1 MYSILQKKM
10 EDSKKY
16 KYASA
21 LWKIGLTFFLIS
33 ILFLTPLIEVESTGH
48 VDSDPSVW
56 TYSYMFFEGGFRSI
70 INSDFFAV
78 QYIFAAASL
87 FALFAVYHCNN
98 LSYAGGEKLPILP
111 ILAFLIGIG
120 IVFYL
125 CEEPTYK
132 LRIIPLY
139 NKKIVKI
146 IYLRISWI
154 GYWSW
159 MVSLLCILSSSL
171 LQCSIKHDEAEALI
185 KVQNEKLTKNENI
198 SFLSKML
205 GGAPD
210 TLQKIFICLMF
221 LSLIPWFI
229 MTCIIVIIKSEYGFD
244 YYFKDWITILYP
256 ITTFLLMKL
265 MFRMSVRWKKRWI
278 FFLVPLVGIL
288 LKDISLIF

>member
-1 MYSILQKKM
+1 MDYSN
-10 EDSKKY
+10 KY

-48 VDSDPSVW
+48 VDSDPFVL
-56 TYSYMFFEGGFRSI
+56 TYSYMAFEGGFRSI
-70 INSDFFAV
+70 INSDFFAI

-87 FALFAVYHCNN
+87 LALFAVYHCNN

-111 ILAFLIGIG
+111 ILAISIGIG
-120 IVFYL
+120 IIIYL
-125 CEEPTYK
+125 CDETAYK
-132 LRIIPLY
+132 LHIPLY
-139 NKKIVKI
+139 NKKIVEI
-146 IYLRISWI
+146 IYLRINWMD
-154 GYWSW
+154 YWVW
-159 MVSLLCILSSSL
+159 MISLLCILSSSL

-185 KVQNEKLTKNENI
+185 KVQNEKLTRNENI
-198 SFLSKML
+198 SFFSKLL
-205 GGAPD
+205 GGTPD

-229 MTCIIVIIKSEYGFD
+229 MTCIIVIIKSDYGFD

-278 FFLVPLVGIL
+278 FYLVPLVGIL

>member
-1 MYSILQKKM
+1 M

-33 ILFLTPLIEVESTGH
+33 ILFLTPLIGVESTGH
-48 VDSDPSVW
+48 VDSDPFVL

-132 LRIIPLY
+132 TRIIPLY
-139 NKKIVKI
+139 NKKIVEI
-146 IYLRISWI
+146 IYLRINWMD
-154 GYWSW
+154 YWVW
-159 MVSLLCILSSSL
+159 MISLLCILSSSL

-185 KVQNEKLTKNENI
+185 KAQNEKLTKNENN
-198 SFLSKML
+198 SFFSKLL
-205 GGAPD
+205 GGTPD

-229 MTCIIVIIKSEYGFD
+229 MTCIIVIIKSNYGFD

-278 FFLVPLVGIL
+278 FYLVPLVGIL

>member
-1 MYSILQKKM
+1 MDYSN
-10 EDSKKY
+10 KY

-33 ILFLTPLIEVESTGH
+33 ILFLTPLIEIESTGH
-48 VDSDPSVW
+48 VDSDPFVL

-87 FALFAVYHCNN
+87 LALFAVYRCNN
-98 LSYAGGEKLPILP
+98 LSYINHKSLPILP
-111 ILAFLIGIG
+111 ILSILIGIG
-120 IVFYL
+120 IIIWL
-125 CEEPTYK
+125 CNEPTYK
-132 LRIIPLY
+132 TRIIPLY
-139 NKKIVKI
+139 NKKIVEI
-146 IYLRISWI
+146 IYLRIN
-154 GYWSW
+154 W
-159 MVSLLCILSSSL
+159 MDYLVWMISLLCILSSSL

-185 KVQNEKLTKNENI
+185 KAQNEKLTKNENN
-198 SFLSKML
+198 SFFSKLL
-205 GGAPD
+205 GGTPD
-210 TLQKIFICLMF
+210 TLQKIFICLMV

-229 MTCIIVIIKSEYGFD
+229 ATCMIVLIHSEYGFD

>member
-1 MYSILQKKM
+1 MDYSN
-10 EDSKKY
+10 KY
-16 KYASA
+16 KYASV

-33 ILFLTPLIEVESTGH
+33 ILFLTPLIEIESTGH
-48 VDSDPSVW
+48 VDSDPFVL

-132 LRIIPLY
+132 TRIIPLY
-139 NKKIVKI
+139 NKKIVEI
-146 IYLRISWI
+146 IYLRINWMD
-154 GYWSW
+154 YWVW
-159 MVSLLCILSSSL
+159 MFSLLCILSSSL

-185 KVQNEKLTKNENI
+185 KAQNEKLTRNENY
-198 SFLSKML
+198 SFFSKML
-205 GGAPD
+205 GGTPD
-210 TLQKIFICLMF
+210 TLQKIYICLMF

-229 MTCIIVIIKSEYGFD
+229 MTCIIVIIKSNYGFD

-256 ITTFLLMKL
+256 ITTFLLMKW
-265 MFRMSVRWKKRWI
+265 MFKLSVHWKKRWI
-278 FFLVPLVGIL
+278 FYLVPLVGIL

>member
-1 MYSILQKKM
+1 MDYSN
-10 EDSKKY
+10 KY

-33 ILFLTPLIEVESTGH
+33 ILFLTPLIEVKSTGH
-48 VDSDPSVW
+48 VDSDPFVL
-56 TYSYMFFEGGFRSI
+56 TYSYMAFEGGFRSI
-70 INSDFFAV
+70 INSDFFAI

-87 FALFAVYHCNN
+87 LALFAVYHCNN

-120 IVFYL
+120 IVFFL

-132 LRIIPLY
+132 TRIIPLY
-139 NKKIVKI
+139 NKKIVEI
-146 IYLRISWI
+146 IYLRINWMD
-154 GYWSW
+154 YWVW
-159 MVSLLCILSSSL
+159 MISLLCILSSSL

-185 KVQNEKLTKNENI
+185 KAQNEKLTKNENI
-198 SFLSKML
+198 SFFSKLL
-205 GGAPD
+205 GGTPD

-229 MTCIIVIIKSEYGFD
+229 MTCIIVIIKSDYGFD

-278 FFLVPLVGIL
+278 FYLVPLVGIL

>member
-1 MYSILQKKM
+1 MDYSN
-10 EDSKKY
+10 KY

-33 ILFLTPLIEVESTGH
+33 ILFLTPLIEIESTGH
-48 VDSDPSVW
+48 VDSDPFVW

-132 LRIIPLY
+132 TRIIPLY
-139 NKKIVKI
+139 NKKIVEI
-146 IYLRISWI
+146 IYLRINWMD
-154 GYWSW
+154 YWVW
-159 MVSLLCILSSSL
+159 MISLLCILSSSL

-185 KVQNEKLTKNENI
+185 KAQNEKLTKNENN
-198 SFLSKML
+198 SFFSKLL
-205 GGAPD
+205 GGTPD
-210 TLQKIFICLMF
+210 TLQKIFICLMV

-229 MTCIIVIIKSEYGFD
+229 ATCMIVLIHSEYGFD

-278 FFLVPLVGIL
+278 FYLVPLVGIL

>member
-1 MYSILQKKM
+1 MDYSN
-10 EDSKKY
+10 KY
-16 KYASA
+16 KYASV

-33 ILFLTPLIEVESTGH
+33 ILFLTPLIEIESTGH
-48 VDSDPSVW
+48 VDSDPFVL

-87 FALFAVYHCNN
+87 FALFAVYHCHN

-120 IVFYL
+120 IVFFL

-132 LRIIPLY
+132 TRIIPLY
-139 NKKIVKI
+139 NKKIVEI
-146 IYLRISWI
+146 IYLRINWMD
-154 GYWSW
+154 YWVW
-159 MVSLLCILSSSL
+159 MISLLCILSSSL

-185 KVQNEKLTKNENI
+185 KTQNEKLTRNENY
-198 SFLSKML
+198 SFFSKML
-205 GGAPD
+205 GGTPD
-210 TLQKIFICLMF
+210 TLQKIYICLMV

-229 MTCIIVIIKSEYGFD
+229 MTCIIVIIKSNYGFD

-278 FFLVPLVGIL
+278 FYLVPLVGIL
-288 LKDISLIF
+288 LKDISYIF

>member
-1 MYSILQKKM
+1 MDYSN
-10 EDSKKY
+10 KY

-33 ILFLTPLIEVESTGH
+33 ILFLTPLIEIESTGH
-48 VDSDPSVW
+48 VDSDPFVL

-120 IVFYL
+120 IVFFL

-132 LRIIPLY
+132 TRIIPLY
-139 NKKIVKI
+139 NKKIVEI
-146 IYLRISWI
+146 IYLRINWMD
-154 GYWSW
+154 YWVW
-159 MVSLLCILSSSL
+159 MISLLCILSSSL
-171 LQCSIKHDEAEALI
+171 LQCSIKHDEAETLI
-185 KVQNEKLTKNENI
+185 KAQNEKLTKNENN
-198 SFLSKML
+198 SFFSKLL
-205 GGAPD
+205 GGTPD

-229 MTCIIVIIKSEYGFD
+229 MTCIIVIIKSDYGFD

-278 FFLVPLVGIL
+278 FYLVPLVGIL

>member
-1 MYSILQKKM
+1 M

-16 KYASA
+16 KYASV

-33 ILFLTPLIEVESTGH
+33 ILFLTPLIEIESTGH
-48 VDSDPSVW
+48 VDSDPFVL

-70 INSDFFAV
+70 INSDYFAI

-132 LRIIPLY
+132 TRIIPLY
-139 NKKIVKI
+139 NKKIVEI
-146 IYLRISWI
+146 IYLRINWMD
-154 GYWSW
+154 YWVW
-159 MVSLLCILSSSL
+159 MISLLCILSSSL
-171 LQCSIKHDEAEALI
+171 LQCSINYDEAEALI
-185 KVQNEKLTKNENI
+185 KTQNEKLTRNENY
-198 SFLSKML
+198 SFFSKML
-205 GGAPD
+205 GGTPD
-210 TLQKIFICLMF
+210 TLQKIYICLMV

-229 MTCIIVIIKSEYGFD
+229 MTCMIVLIHSEYGFD

-256 ITTFLLMKL
+256 ITTFLLMKW
-265 MFRMSVRWKKRWI
+265 MFKLSVHWKKRWI
-278 FFLVPLVGIL
+278 FYLVPLVGIL

>member
-1 MYSILQKKM
+1 M

-33 ILFLTPLIEVESTGH
+33 ILFLTPLIEIESTGH
-48 VDSDPSVW
+48 VDSDPFVL

-70 INSDFFAV
+70 INTDYFAI

-98 LSYAGGEKLPILP
+98 LSYAGRKELPILP

-120 IVFYL
+120 IIIWL
-125 CEEPTYK
+125 CNEPTYK

-146 IYLRISWI
+146 IYLRINWM
-154 GYWSW
+154 GYWVW
-159 MVSLLCILSSSL
+159 MFSLLCILSSSL
-171 LQCSIKHDEAEALI
+171 LQRSIKYNMGEALI
-185 KVQNEKLTKNENI
+185 KAENEKLTRNENY
-198 SFLSKML
+198 SFFSKML
-205 GGAPD
+205 GGTPD
-210 TLQKIFICLMF
+210 TLQKIYICLMV

-229 MTCIIVIIKSEYGFD
+229 ATCMIVLIHSEYGFD

-278 FFLVPLVGIL
+278 FYLVPLVGIL

>member
-1 MYSILQKKM
+1 MDYSN
-10 EDSKKY
+10 KY

-33 ILFLTPLIEVESTGH
+33 ILFLTPLIEIESTGH
-48 VDSDPSVW
+48 VDSDPFALV
-56 TYSYMFFEGGFRSI
+56 YSYWVFEGGFRSI
-70 INSDFFAV
+70 INSDFFAI

-87 FALFAVYHCNN
+87 FALFSVYHCNN

-132 LRIIPLY
+132 TRIIPLY
-139 NKKIVKI
+139 NKKIVEI
-146 IYLRISWI
+146 IYLRINWMD
-154 GYWSW
+154 YWVW
-159 MVSLLCILSSSL
+159 MISLLCILSSSL
-171 LQCSIKHDEAEALI
+171 LQCSIKNDEAEALI
-185 KVQNEKLTKNENI
+185 KVQNEKLTRNENI

-210 TLQKIFICLMF
+210 SLQKIFICLMF

-229 MTCIIVIIKSEYGFD
+229 MTCMTVIINSDYGFD
-244 YYFKDWITILYP
+244 YYFNDWITILYP
-256 ITTFLLMKL
+256 ITTFLLMKW
-265 MFRMSVRWKKRWI
+265 MFVLSVHLKKKCI
-278 FFLVPLVGIL
+278 FYLVPLVDIA

>member
-1 MYSILQKKM
+1 MDYSN
-10 EDSKKY
+10 KY

-33 ILFLTPLIEVESTGH
+33 ILFLTPLTRIIDGH
-48 VDSDPSVW
+48 VDSVPFVL

-132 LRIIPLY
+132 TRIIPLY
-139 NKKIVKI
+139 NKKIVEI
-146 IYLRISWI
+146 IYLRINWMD
-154 GYWSW
+154 YWVW
-159 MVSLLCILSSSL
+159 MISLLCILSSSL

-185 KVQNEKLTKNENI
+185 KAQNEKLTRNENY
-198 SFLSKML
+198 SFFSQML
-205 GGAPD
+205 GGTPD
-210 TLQKIFICLMF
+210 TLQKIYICLMV

-229 MTCIIVIIKSEYGFD
+229 ATCMIVLIHSEYGFD
-244 YYFKDWITILYP
+244 YYFKDWITMLYP

>member
-1 MYSILQKKM
+1 MDYSN
-10 EDSKKY
+10 KY

-56 TYSYMFFEGGFRSI
+56 TYSYMAFEGGFHSI

-87 FALFAVYHCNN
+87 LALFAVYRCNN
-98 LSYAGGEKLPILP
+98 LSYINHKSLPILP
-111 ILAFLIGIG
+111 ILSILIGIG
-120 IVFYL
+120 IIIWL

-132 LRIIPLY
+132 TRIIPLY
-139 NKKIVKI
+139 NKKIVEI
-146 IYLRISWI
+146 IYLRINWM
-154 GYWSW
+154 GYWVW
-159 MVSLLCILSSSL
+159 MFSLLCILSSSL
-171 LQCSIKHDEAEALI
+171 LQCSINYDMGETLI
-185 KVQNEKLTKNENI
+185 KAENEKMTRNENNSI
-198 SFLSKML
+198 FSKMI
-205 GGAPD
+205 GETPD

-229 MTCIIVIIKSEYGFD
+229 ATCIIVIIKSDYGFD

-256 ITTFLLMKL
+256 ITTFLLMKW
-265 MFRMSVRWKKRWI
+265 MFKLSVHWKKRWI
-278 FFLVPLVGIL
+278 FYLVPLVGIL

>member
-33 ILFLTPLIEVESTGH
+33 ILFLTPLIEIESTGH
-48 VDSDPSVW
+48 VDSDPFVL

-132 LRIIPLY
+132 TRIIPLY
-139 NKKIVKI
+139 NKKIVEI
-146 IYLRISWI
+146 IYLRINWM
-154 GYWSW
+154 GYWVW
-159 MVSLLCILSSSL
+159 MISLLCVLSSSL

-210 TLQKIFICLMF
+210 TLQKFFICLMF

-229 MTCIIVIIKSEYGFD
+229 ATCMIVLIHSEYGFD

-265 MFRMSVRWKKRWI
+265 MFKLSVHWKKRWI

>member
-1 MYSILQKKM
+1 MDYSN
-10 EDSKKY
+10 KY

-21 LWKIGLTFFLIS
+21 LWKIGLAFFLIS

-48 VDSDPSVW
+48 VDSDPFVL

-132 LRIIPLY
+132 TRIIPLY
-139 NKKIVKI
+139 NKKIVEI
-146 IYLRISWI
+146 IYLRINWMD
-154 GYWSW
+154 YWVW
-159 MVSLLCILSSSL
+159 MISLLCILSSRL

-185 KVQNEKLTKNENI
+185 KAQNEKLTKNENN
-198 SFLSKML
+198 SFFSKLL
-205 GGAPD
+205 GGTPD

-229 MTCIIVIIKSEYGFD
+229 MTCIIVIIKSDYGFD

-278 FFLVPLVGIL
+278 FYLVPLVGIL

>member
-1 MYSILQKKM
+1 MDYSN
-10 EDSKKY
+10 KY

-33 ILFLTPLIEVESTGH
+33 ILFLTPLIEIESTGH
-48 VDSDPSVW
+48 VDSDPFVL

-132 LRIIPLY
+132 TRIIPLY
-139 NKKIVKI
+139 NKKIVEI
-146 IYLRISWI
+146 IYLRINWMD
-154 GYWSW
+154 YWVW
-159 MVSLLCILSSSL
+159 MISLLCILSSSL

-185 KVQNEKLTKNENI
+185 KAQNEKLTKNENN

-229 MTCIIVIIKSEYGFD
+229 ATCMIVLIHSEYGFD

-278 FFLVPLVGIL
+278 FYLVPLVGIL

>member
-1 MYSILQKKM
+1 MDYSN
-10 EDSKKY
+10 KY

-33 ILFLTPLIEVESTGH
+33 ILFLTPLIEIESTGH
-48 VDSDPSVW
+48 VDSDPFVL

-70 INSDFFAV
+70 INSDFFV
-78 QYIFAAASL
+78 IQYIFAAASFL
-87 FALFAVYHCNN
+87 ALFAVYHCNS

-120 IVFYL
+120 IFFYL
-125 CEEPTYK
+125 CNEPTYK
-132 LRIIPLY
+132 IRIIPLY
-139 NKKIVKI
+139 SKKSVEI
-146 IYLRISWI
+146 IYLRINWI
-154 GYWSW
+154 GYWGW
-159 MVSLLCILSSSL
+159 MFSLLCILSSSL

-185 KVQNEKLTKNENI
+185 KTQNEKLTRNENY
-198 SFLSKML
+198 SFFSKML

-210 TLQKIFICLMF
+210 TFQKIFICLMF

-229 MTCIIVIIKSEYGFD
+229 ATYMIVLIHSEYGFD

-278 FFLVPLVGIL
+278 FYLVPLVGIL

>member
-1 MYSILQKKM
+1 MDYSN
-10 EDSKKY
+10 KY

-33 ILFLTPLIEVESTGH
+33 ILFLTPLIEIESTGH
-48 VDSDPSVW
+48 VDSDPFVLD
-56 TYSYMFFEGGFRSI
+56 YSYWAFMGGFRSV
-70 INSDFFAV
+70 INTDYFAI

-87 FALFAVYHCNN
+87 FALFAVYHCND

-120 IVFYL
+120 IFFYL
-125 CEEPTYK
+125 CNEPTYK
-132 LRIIPLY
+132 IRIIPLY
-139 NKKIVKI
+139 SKKSVEI
-146 IYLRISWI
+146 IYLKIKWFD
-154 GYWSW
+154 YLVW
-159 MVSLLCILSSSL
+159 MIFLLCVLSSSL

-185 KVQNEKLTKNENI
+185 KTQNEKLTRNENY
-198 SFLSKML
+198 SFFSKMI
-205 GGAPD
+205 GGTPD
-210 TLQKIFICLMF
+210 TLQKIYICLMV

-229 MTCIIVIIKSEYGFD
+229 ATCMIVLIHSEYGFD

-278 FFLVPLVGIL
+278 FYLVPLVGIL
-288 LKDISLIF
+288 LKDISYIF

>member
-1 MYSILQKKM
+1 M

-33 ILFLTPLIEVESTGH
+33 ILFLTPLIEIESTGH
-48 VDSDPSVW
+48 VDRDPFVL
-56 TYSYMFFEGGFRSI
+56 TYSYMVFEGGFRSI
-70 INSDFFAV
+70 INTDYFV
-78 QYIFAAASL
+78 IEYIFAAASL
-87 FALFAVYHCNN
+87 LALFAVYHCND
-98 LSYAGGEKLPILP
+98 LSYAGRKKPPVLP

-120 IVFYL
+120 IFFYL
-125 CEEPTYK
+125 CNEPTYK
-132 LRIIPLY
+132 IRIIPLY
-139 NKKIVKI
+139 SKKSVEI
-146 IYLRISWI
+146 IYLKIKWFD
-154 GYWSW
+154 YLVW
-159 MVSLLCILSSSL
+159 MIFLLCVLSSSL

-256 ITTFLLMKL
+256 TTTFLLMKL

>member
-98 LSYAGGEKLPILP
+98 LSYTGGEKLPILP

-120 IVFYL
+120 IFFYL
-125 CEEPTYK
+125 CNEPTYK
-132 LRIIPLY
+132 TRIIPLY
-139 NKKIVKI
+139 NKKIVEI
-146 IYLRISWI
+146 IYLRITWMD
-154 GYWSW
+154 YWVW
-159 MVSLLCILSSSL
+159 MISLLCILSSSL

-205 GGAPD
+205 RGAPD

-229 MTCIIVIIKSEYGFD
+229 MTCIIVIIKSNYGFD

>member
-1 MYSILQKKM
+1 M

>member
-1 MYSILQKKM
+1 M

-33 ILFLTPLIEVESTGH
+33 ILFLTPLIEIESTGH
-48 VDSDPSVW
+48 VDSDPFVL

-132 LRIIPLY
+132 TRIIPLY
-139 NKKIVKI
+139 NKKIVEI
-146 IYLRISWI
+146 IYLRINRM
-154 GYWSW
+154 GYWVW
-159 MVSLLCILSSSL
+159 MISLLCILSSSL
-171 LQCSIKHDEAEALI
+171 LQCSIKHNMGEALI
-185 KVQNEKLTKNENI
+185 KAENEKLTRNENI

-229 MTCIIVIIKSEYGFD
+229 MTCIIVIIKSNYGFD

-265 MFRMSVRWKKRWI
+265 MFRLSIHWKKRWI

>member
-1 MYSILQKKM
+1 MDYSN
-10 EDSKKY
+10 KY

-33 ILFLTPLIEVESTGH
+33 ILFLTPLIEIKSTGH
-48 VDSDPSVW
+48 VDSDPFVL

-132 LRIIPLY
+132 TRIIPLY
-139 NKKIVKI
+139 NKKIVEI
-146 IYLRISWI
+146 IYLRINWM
-154 GYWSW
+154 GYWVW
-159 MVSLLCILSSSL
+159 MFSLLCILSSSL
-171 LQCSIKHDEAEALI
+171 LQRSIKYDEAEALI
-185 KVQNEKLTKNENI
+185 KTQNEKLTKNENN

-229 MTCIIVIIKSEYGFD
+229 ATCMIVLIHSEYGFD

-278 FFLVPLVGIL
+278 FYLVPLVGIL

>member
-1 MYSILQKKM
+1 M

-33 ILFLTPLIEVESTGH
+33 ILFLTPLIEIESTGH
-48 VDSDPSVW
+48 VDSDPFVL

-125 CEEPTYK
+125 YEEPTYK
-132 LRIIPLY
+132 TRIIPLY
-139 NKKIVKI
+139 NKKIVEI
-146 IYLRISWI
+146 IYLKIKWFD
-154 GYWSW
+154 YLVW
-159 MVSLLCILSSSL
+159 MIFLLCVLSSSL

-185 KVQNEKLTKNENI
+185 KTQNEKLTRNENY
-198 SFLSKML
+198 SFFSKML
-205 GGAPD
+205 GGTPD
-210 TLQKIFICLMF
+210 TLQKIYICLMV

-229 MTCIIVIIKSEYGFD
+229 ATCMIVLIHSEYGFD

-265 MFRMSVRWKKRWI
+265 MFRLSIHWKKRWI

>member
-1 MYSILQKKM
+1 M

-21 LWKIGLTFFLIS
+21 LWKIGLAFFLIS

-48 VDSDPSVW
+48 VDSDPFVL
-56 TYSYMFFEGGFRSI
+56 TYSYMAFEGGFRSI

-111 ILAFLIGIG
+111 ILAFLIGIC
-120 IVFYL
+120 IVFFL

-132 LRIIPLY
+132 TRIIPLY
-139 NKKIVKI
+139 NKKIVEI
-146 IYLRISWI
+146 IYLRINWMD
-154 GYWSW
+154 YWVW
-159 MVSLLCILSSSL
+159 MISLLCILSSSL

-185 KVQNEKLTKNENI
+185 KTQNEKLTRNENY
-198 SFLSKML
+198 SFFSKML
-205 GGAPD
+205 GGTPD
-210 TLQKIFICLMF
+210 TLQKIYICLMV

-229 MTCIIVIIKSEYGFD
+229 MTCIIVIIKSNYGFD

-278 FFLVPLVGIL
+278 FYLVPLVGIL
-288 LKDISLIF
+288 LKDISYIF

>member
-1 MYSILQKKM
+1 M

-21 LWKIGLTFFLIS
+21 LWEIGLTFFLIS

-48 VDSDPSVW
+48 VDSDPFVL

-98 LSYAGGEKLPILP
+98 LSYAGGKKLPILP

-120 IVFYL
+120 IFFYL
-125 CEEPTYK
+125 CNEPTYK
-132 LRIIPLY
+132 TRIIPLY
-139 NKKIVKI
+139 NKKIVEI
-146 IYLRISWI
+146 IYLKIKWFD
-154 GYWSW
+154 YLVW
-159 MVSLLCILSSSL
+159 MIFLLCVLSSSL

-210 TLQKIFICLMF
+210 TLQKFFICLMF

-229 MTCIIVIIKSEYGFD
+229 ATCMIVLIHSEYGFD

-265 MFRMSVRWKKRWI
+265 MFRLSIHWKKRWI